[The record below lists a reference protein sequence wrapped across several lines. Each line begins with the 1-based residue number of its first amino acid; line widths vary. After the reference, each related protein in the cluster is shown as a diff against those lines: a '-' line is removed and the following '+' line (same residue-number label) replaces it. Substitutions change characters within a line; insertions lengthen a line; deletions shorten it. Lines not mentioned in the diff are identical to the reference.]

1 MRHEARDPAALSDQD
16 LRALT
21 GAALSAMLDHA
32 ERTLAFHGACDSNA
46 ELAEERHWRR
56 VRARLLL
63 ERERRRG
70 PLVQASG
77 TLADKVRSCREAHF
91 AEIDALTREG
101 RHLAEAQRCARRRA
115 ARAKSPGERRTHR
128 FEARLLAGQ
137 LVELNRSRRA
147 LRRRVASAD
156 HAVGAWESPEV
167 SRQPVRLEAA
177 E

>member
-1 MRHEARDPAALSDQD
+1 MRHEARDPGTLSDQD

-32 ERTLAFHGACDSNA
+32 ERAMAFHGACDSNA

-56 VRARLLL
+56 AHARLLL

-70 PLVQASG
+70 PLLQAPG
-77 TLADKVRSCREAHF
+77 ALTDKVRSCRLAHC

-101 RHLAEAQRCARRRA
+101 RHLAEAQRCAGRRA
-115 ARAKSPGERRTHR
+115 ARARSPGERRTHH
-128 FEARLLAGQ
+128 FEARLLARQ
-137 LVELNRSRRA
+137 LVELNRSRRT
-147 LRRRVASAD
+147 LRRLVADAD
-156 HAVGAWESPEV
+156 RAIGLSEPPNASSPI
-167 SRQPVRLEAA
+167 SQLEAA